1 MFEVIEKY
9 TSYAWLK
16 YQVNF
21 IELGDGRSDQVSW
34 AHMAAKAGY
43 YGLLIDLFIEKYEF
57 DPDLYKPLAKL
68 TLLHTIAKNR
78 PYVYNEWEKV

>member
-1 MFEVIEKY
+1 
-9 TSYAWLK
+9 
-16 YQVNF
+16 
-21 IELGDGRSDQVSW
+21 
-34 AHMAAKAGY
+34 MAAKAGY